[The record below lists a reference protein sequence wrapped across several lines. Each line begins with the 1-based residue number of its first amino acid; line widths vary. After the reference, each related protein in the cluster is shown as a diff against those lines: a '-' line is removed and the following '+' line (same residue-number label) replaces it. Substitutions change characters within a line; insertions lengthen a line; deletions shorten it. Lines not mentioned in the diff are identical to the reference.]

1 MEHGV
6 IQAPVNVMRF
16 DDTVY
21 HLLGDGLRGL
31 TREREFLFD
40 AGSYQQRSTRS
51 HHLPGALVDDMTF
64 TL

>member
-1 MEHGV
+1 VEGGV

-21 HLLGDGLRGL
+21 RLFGENLVGL
-31 TREREFLFD
+31 TREREMLLD
-40 AGSYQQRSTRS
+40 PLTYGARSTRS
-51 HHLPGALVDDMTF
+51 ARLPGALVDDFTF